1 MIYSRRLRAGALG
14 ACVLAAGLV
23 PALRAGAAPQNLG
36 AVALAAD
43 EPVTPATAD
52 LAAVGTV
59 DLTIDGVTGDVCV
72 SSTITGLSGPITMA
86 HIHTGG
92 VGVNGGVLVPLPSTA
107 TAVSGCV
114 VATPAQAQ
122 SILAAP
128 NGFYFNVHT
137 AASPAGAL
145 RGQLTPL
152 MFNAAL
158 TGAAEIP
165 GPGDADGGGSSVVA
179 VDTTANRACVFA
191 AVTNIDLPATMA
203 HIHSGTAG
211 VAGPVVVPL
220 TAPATASS
228 ASCGTAASAVI
239 AAVVA
244 SPAAHYVNIHTTPFA
259 GGAVRGQ
266 LSARAATVPTPSASA
281 ATTTTTV
288 GSTTTGPTTTTGA
301 TPTTVA
307 SAPTTTAATAV
318 TTTAPAAVVAPAEAV
333 IDNPTFTG

>member
-1 MIYSRRLRAGALG
+1 MIYSRRLRAGAIG

-43 EPVTPATAD
+43 EPVTPASAD
-52 LAAVGTV
+52 LAAAGSV

-107 TAVSGCV
+107 TSVSGCV

-165 GPGDADGGGSSVVA
+165 GPGDTDGGGSSVVA

-203 HIHSGTAG
+203 HIHSGTSG
-211 VAGPVVVPL
+211 VAGPVVIPL

-228 ASCGTAASAVI
+228 ASCGTAAPAVI
-239 AAVVA
+239 SAVVA

-266 LSARAATVPTPSASA
+266 LSARSATVPTPSASA
-281 ATTTTTV
+281 PTSTTV
-288 GSTTTGPTTTTGA
+288 GSTTTGPTTTVGA
-301 TPTTVA
+301 TTTVA
-307 SAPTTTAATAV
+307 SAPTTTAATAA